1 MAAVFKPEAAIDAGF
16 DPIHAG
22 VDPIPAGVDSIH
34 AGVDPIQLE
43 IIKGALIST
52 QGECEA
58 LLERTSMSPIIREKL
73 DFFIGILDG
82 VGRLVVG
89 TKMPLFGAILDPV
102 LAHYPITSMRPG
114 DMYLYNDCYGSGGS
128 VSHSP
133 DLVFVSPVFSRG
145 EIIAFAHSWAH
156 FYDIGGGEPGSLSPR
171 APDVLAEGIIIP
183 PVMLAR
189 DGKLIDE
196 IFRILVRNSRFP
208 EMIRG
213 DVRAMMASVRLGEK
227 RMLELVDRFGH
238 DVLLAA
244 FDGLIHETERGVR
257 NRMQREFRDGI
268 YRFCDSVDDDGNK
281 QGPFTLR
288 MTMTVKDGDVSIDAT
303 RSDPQ
308 AKGPINFL
316 MRNSVPKLVFG
327 MLTTADDRDMLLN
340 HGAIDAFGEVKLG
353 QGTILQPNFPAPLGQ
368 RMITLQRVLSTCAG
382 LYAQARGKGAM
393 ASSSSYVLYYLR
405 GYNPKE
411 NERFHE
417 TGGMGVGHG
426 ARSFADGHN
435 AIYFGPVKNYP
446 VEFLEQSYPVRVRA
460 YGINL
465 NSGGPGEW
473 RGGCGIIRE
482 FEVLID
488 GCTLGLRMD
497 NVINAPWGVSGGMS
511 GRSGRFIFN
520 PGRPDERELPRL
532 SDGIQLNA
540 GDVLRIESPGGG
552 GFGHP
557 FDRDPGRV
565 LEDVL
570 NGLVS
575 REMALADYGV
585 ALSEDEESV
594 DPVETVAYRGANRW
608 DTRMFHRGRYYD
620 ADEWYQKYLRA
631 G

>member
-1 MAAVFKPEAAIDAGF
+1 MAAILSVEGAVDAG
-16 DPIHAG
+16 IN
-22 VDPIPAGVDSIH
+22 
-34 AGVDPIQLE
+34 PIQLE

-58 LLERTSMSPIIREKL
+58 LLERTAMSPIIREKL
-73 DFFIGILDG
+73 DFFVGILDG

-89 TKMPLFGAILDPV
+89 TKMPLFGAILDPI
-102 LAHYPITSMRPG
+102 LSHYPIDTMRPG

-133 DLVFVSPVFSRG
+133 DLVFVSPVFSNG

-156 FYDIGGGEPGSLSPR
+156 FFDIGGGEPGSLSPR
-171 APDVLAEGIIIP
+171 APDVLAEGMIIP
-183 PVMLAR
+183 PVLLQR

-227 RMLELVDRFGH
+227 RMLELVERFGQ
-238 DVLLAA
+238 DTLLAA

-257 NRMQREFRDGI
+257 GRIQAEFRDGT
-268 YRFCDSVDDDGNK
+268 YNFCDSVDDDGNK

-288 MTMTVKDGDVSIDAT
+288 MTMKVKDGEVSIDAT
-303 RSDPQ
+303 QSDPQ

-316 MRNSVPKLVFG
+316 MRNTVPKLVFG
-327 MLTTADDRDMLLN
+327 MLTTADDPALLLN
-340 HGAIDAFGEVKLG
+340 HGAIDAFGDVKLG

-368 RMITLQRVLSTCAG
+368 RMMTLQRVLSTCAG

-405 GYNPKE
+405 GFNPKE

-426 ARSFADGHN
+426 ARAFADGHN

-446 VEFLEQSYPVRVRA
+446 IEFLEQSYPVRVRR
-460 YGINL
+460 YGINPD
-465 NSGGPGEW
+465 SGGPGKF
-473 RGGCGIIRE
+473 RGGCGVIRE
-482 FEVLID
+482 FEILID
-488 GCTLGLRMD
+488 GCTMGLRMD
-497 NVINAPWGVSGGMS
+497 NVVNAPWGVDGGMS
-511 GRSGRFIFN
+511 GRSGRFILN
-520 PGRPDERELPRL
+520 PGKPDERELARL
-532 SDGIQLNA
+532 SDGIQLKA
-540 GDVLRIESPGGG
+540 GDILMIESPGGG

-557 FDRDPGRV
+557 FDREPETV

-570 NGLVS
+570 NGMVS
-575 REMALADYGV
+575 PEKAREDYGV
-585 ALSEDEESV
+585 VLANDEESV
-594 DPVETVAYRGANRW
+594 DMAATTAYRSANRW
-608 DTRMFHRGRYYD
+608 ETKMFHRGQYYD
-620 ADEWYQKYLRA
+620 ADEWYHKHLRA
-631 G
+631 S